1 MSNEKYTGQNAGTQ
15 ALQDF
20 FADMATGF
28 AVQEQVADTTIVEL
42 DEGAELKG
50 VLIQYDVAGSG
61 AGYDLKKWVA
71 NFNRL
76 TKYER
81 ANTLVA
87 LERIKDKDVKV
98 FFDAAKS
105 ASDWD
110 DIEAIM
116 TSAKKHADKNSKPM
130 FEGLDESVEEIDVSD
145 FKARAK
151 KLGYKVKTKS
161 YSDFS
166 AATVI
171 NVKTG
176 NEVGS
181 VSSSG
186 ASITKGLMDDDNT
199 EYYKM
204 ANKVK
209 VTDGMRR
216 VTIPRHSGIT
226 ESSELTEAQQK
237 ELDEAKK
244 KTSMKME
251 MDTNGNRVLRIS
263 SPEGSFTIQ
272 TNTNLPEIHRR
283 SIELDTKEAFEYVD
297 AYLKKNGS
305 TGKRQAVW
313 NAYGSYSGFDN
324 TTNESA
330 EITDHSK
337 RSKEELDQHAQMRR
351 ERDKRLAAM
360 GVKTKRLVK
369 EGEESTDT
377 DLDEAAKSKTGTY
390 FVQALKGL
398 MADGLEEKDHRDA
411 ATELLKYTA
420 QSGIIKMDDVAK
432 VAKKFGVGMGSGMF
446 KEDRDVYYIQ
456 IGTKKYKYP
465 TLEAAQKAANDYYE
479 KKKVFVGIMKEDIDT
494 TAPEWTEFAEAIDL
508 NDDTK
513 LQELFT
519 FFKKEVKPV
528 AAVDM
533 GGDDVTEKWTP
544 NIESM
549 VFGKYSFMLWKNKT
563 KSEWY
568 GLAYNTRNGETKKT
582 LESSTS
588 KSAIIKQ
595 LKAMVTGHEPVTEEV
610 EGVDVDPKTVV
621 EGIIEKYQTA
631 RTKSADLVI
640 EGLEQLIE
648 YIAEENP
655 PLEAEGNHWS
665 PEQETLVRGK
675 NTLVMWKNK
684 TKSEWY
690 GYSYNTRTGELLVSI
705 TRKTKPEVVLDLR
718 KFAVDLPVTE

>member
-15 ALQDF
+15 ALHDF
-20 FADMATGF
+20 FADMSAGF
-28 AVQEQVADTTIVEL
+28 AVQEQVADTNVEIIDLIETIELTEETL
-42 DEGAELKG
+42 DEARASSLSYDRDVNGNKLLK
-50 VLIQYDVAGSG
+50 VSSKAGSFTIQTNG
-61 AGYDLKKWVA
+61 NLPSLHKGDKVDYTPANIDAVLAHVNKHGTARHLNIFKSFYDGLPSHVKGEVKAVKNQVKA
-71 NFNRL
+71 
-76 TKYER
+76 
-81 ANTLVA
+81 AA
-87 LERIKDKDVKV
+87 HKDVM
-98 FFDAAKS
+98 A
-105 ASDWD
+105 
-110 DIEAIM
+110 
-116 TSAKKHADKNSKPM
+116 
-130 FEGLDESVEEIDVSD
+130 GL
-145 FKARAK
+145 
-151 KLGYKVKTKS
+151 
-161 YSDFS
+161 
-166 AATVI
+166 
-171 NVKTG
+171 
-176 NEVGS
+176 
-181 VSSSG
+181 
-186 ASITKGLMDDDNT
+186 
-199 EYYKM
+199 
-204 ANKVK
+204 ANKNELPEA
-209 VTDGMRR
+209 TY
-216 VTIPRHSGIT
+216 
-226 ESSELTEAQQK
+226 SEDFETFVLTEAQQK
-237 ELDEAKK
+237 ELEEVSKA
-244 KTSMKME
+244 
-251 MDTNGNRVLRIS
+251 
-263 SPEGSFTIQ
+263 
-272 TNTNLPEIHRR
+272 H
-283 SIELDTKEAFEYVD
+283 
-297 AYLKKNGS
+297 
-305 TGKRQAVW
+305 
-313 NAYGSYSGFDN
+313 
-324 TTNESA
+324 A
-330 EITDHSK
+330 EISDHSN
-337 RSKEELDQHAQMRR
+337 RSKEELDLHAQMRR

-360 GVKTKRLVK
+360 GVHQKRLVK

-377 DLDEAAKSKTGTY
+377 DLDEASKSKTGTY

-420 QSGIIKMDDVAK
+420 QSGIIKMDDVKK
-432 VAKKFGVGMGSGMF
+432 VAEKFGVGMGSGMF
-446 KEDRDVYYIQ
+446 KEN
-456 IGTKKYKYP
+456 
-465 TLEAAQKAANDYYE
+465 L
-479 KKKVFVGIMKEDIDT
+479 DT
-494 TAPEWTEFAEAIDL
+494 TAPEWTAFAEAIDL

-631 RTKSADLVI
+631 KTKSVDLVI

-648 YIAEENP
+648 YIAEETP
-655 PLEAEGNHWS
+655 PLEATSSDWS

-705 TRKTKPEVVLDLR
+705 TRKTKPEIVLDLR
-718 KFAVDLPVTE
+718 KFAVDLPVTD